1 MGHWKALK
9 MKESKMV
16 NNKNINLLAH
26 IYVNKFIRG
35 ISVNLCLQN
44 TGECID
50 MFLSLN
56 TENHLSYIS
65 TKNKDFPLTIE
76 LILKSLVTK
85 LFRST
90 HSGVKRTLFIQKCAK
105 KA

>member
-1 MGHWKALK
+1 
-9 MKESKMV
+9 MKESEMV

-35 ISVNLCLQN
+35 ISVNLYLQN

-50 MFLSLN
+50 ISLSLN

-65 TKNKDFPLTIE
+65 TENKDFALNIE
-76 LILKSLVTK
+76 LILKSLVT
-85 LFRST
+85 
-90 HSGVKRTLFIQKCAK
+90 
-105 KA
+105 